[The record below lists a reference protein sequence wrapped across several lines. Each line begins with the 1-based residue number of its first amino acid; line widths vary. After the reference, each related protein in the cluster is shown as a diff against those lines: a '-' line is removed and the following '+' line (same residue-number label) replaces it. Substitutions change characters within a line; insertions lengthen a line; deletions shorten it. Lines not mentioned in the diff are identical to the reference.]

1 MSKDPI
7 HLEIAYKEFIFLKI
21 IFNPYLAAL
30 NPANQNPLKIVKP
43 DLSGLWTK
51 ICTEDD
57 ITSFEALYHLLGT
70 RLLRFSIYY
79 VSSKEVA
86 EEIVSEVFVKCWE
99 NRKVNLQVL
108 NPETYLFVAIRN
120 QSLKHLRKH
129 QQIHLVE
136 IEDQHEQLFVADNN
150 PQIELERKELQLK
163 LDQAID
169 TLPAQARMVFKLI
182 KENGMKYK
190 EVAEILEISPRTVQ
204 TQLFRAIAKLRIV
217 LSAYREID
225 RQGNLPD
232 HAIGLMMILGLT
244 NYILIFCRQF

>member
-1 MSKDPI
+1 M
-7 HLEIAYKEFIFLKI
+7 
-21 IFNPYLAAL
+21 
-30 NPANQNPLKIVKP
+30 KIVKP

-57 ITSFEALYHLLGT
+57 LTSFEALYHLLAA

-120 QSLKHLRKH
+120 QSLKYLRKH

-136 IEDQHEQLFVADNN
+136 IEDQHEQLYVADNN
-150 PQIELERKELQLK
+150 PQKELERKELQVK
-163 LDQAID
+163 LNEAID
-169 TLPAQARMVFKLI
+169 TLPPQARLIFKLI

-190 EVAEILEISPRTVQ
+190 EVAEVLEISPRTVQ

-232 HAIGLMMILGLT
+232 HAITGLMMILGLT